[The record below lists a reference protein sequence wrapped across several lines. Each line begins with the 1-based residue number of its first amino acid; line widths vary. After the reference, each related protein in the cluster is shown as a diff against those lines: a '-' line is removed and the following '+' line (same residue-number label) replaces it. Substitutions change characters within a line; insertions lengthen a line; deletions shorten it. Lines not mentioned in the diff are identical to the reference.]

1 MKKYLTEKNMMWVAI
16 ALLAASS
23 YNLHTQRNH
32 GDRMNRGMMERM
44 RGVMGE
50 KKAPM
55 GMKEGK
61 RPNRGEGRRK
71 EKEEK

>member
-1 MKKYLTEKNMMWVAI
+1 MKKYLTEKNMMWAAI
-16 ALLAASS
+16 AILAMSS
-23 YNLHTQRNH
+23 YNLHNQRSN

-44 RGVMGE
+44 RGMMGE

-55 GMKEGK
+55 GMEGR